1 MKTPIKKKA
10 KKGERVRV
18 GDRAAAAAAAAAAK
32 AKMSAAERPAE
43 VSATSLGQVEPS
55 RTSASK
61 LTVSVDGGVTSKVII
76 TTM

>member
-43 VSATSLGQVEPS
+43 VSLGQVEPS
-55 RTSASK
+55 KTSASK